1 MEDLLD
7 LYAEPLD
14 PARPVV
20 CFDERPCQ
28 LIEETRTP
36 RPVAPGKVARV
47 DYEYR
52 RNGTANLF
60 VAVQPRGGWRR
71 VSPTPHRTKADFAE
85 QLRQLVEEDFPHAER
100 IRLVLDNLNTHTVG
114 ALYEAFPAAQARRI
128 ARKLEWHYTPKHGSW
143 LNMAELELS
152 VLSRQ
157 CLDRRIPSF
166 EELVHEVRAWQ
177 TARNA
182 AGATIDWHFT
192 CEDARAKL
200 PQLYPA

>member
-60 VAVQPRGGWRR
+60 LAVQPRGGWRR
-71 VSPTPHRTKADFAE
+71 VSATAHRTKADFAE
-85 QLRQLVEEDFPHAER
+85 QLRQLVDQDFPAAER
-100 IRLVLDNLNTHTVG
+100 IRLVLDNLNTHTLG
-114 ALYEAFPAAQARRI
+114 ALYAAFPAAEARRI
-128 ARKLEWHYTPKHGSW
+128 ARKLELHYTPKHGSW

-166 EELVHEVRAWQ
+166 EELAHEVGAWQ

-182 AGATIDWHFT
+182 AGATIAWRFT

-200 PQLYPA
+200 PRLYPA

>member
-1 MEDLLD
+1 MEDLRD
-7 LYAEPLD
+7 LYAEPRD

-28 LIEETRTP
+28 LIEETRMP
-36 RPVAPGKVARV
+36 RPVAPGKVAQV

-71 VSPTPHRTKADFAE
+71 VSATEHRTKADFAE
-85 QLRQLVEEDFPHAER
+85 QLRQLVEEDFPTAER
-100 IRLVLDNLNTHTVG
+100 IRLVLDNLNTHPVG

-128 ARKLEWHYTPKHGSW
+128 ARKLEFHYTPKHGSW
-143 LNMAELELS
+143 LNMAEVELS

-166 EELVHEVRAWQ
+166 AELEREVQAWQ
-177 TARNA
+177 SSRNA
-182 AGATIDWHFT
+182 AKATIDWRFT

-200 PQLYPA
+200 PKLYPA

>member
-1 MEDLLD
+1 MEEVLD

-14 PARPVV
+14 PTRPVV

-36 RPVAPGKVARV
+36 RPVAPGRAARV

-71 VSPTPHRTKADFAE
+71 VTATEHRTKVDFAE
-85 QLRQLVEEDFPHAER
+85 QLRQLVDVDFPTAER

-114 ALYEAFPAAQARRI
+114 ALYETFPAAEARRI
-128 ARKLEWHYTPKHGSW
+128 ARKLEFHYTPKHGSW

-157 CLDRRIPSF
+157 GLDRRIPSF
-166 EELVHEVRAWQ
+166 DQLQSEVDAWQ
-177 TARNA
+177 AARNA

-192 CEDARAKL
+192 CEDARTKL
-200 PQLYPA
+200 PKLYPA